1 VILQNE
7 ISSTHAT
14 YDIHIRQFFIDRLLD
29 YNKQKRFRLTQV
41 EALFRFDSISTRRK
55 RFQFCFLFLFFVFI
69 STTMGSAASLQH
81 LTAEQVGDLVG
92 GLGSAYSEYKVQ
104 IVANGCDGKFLM
116 DIKDENEFDE
126 LLEEM
131 KVKNKIHLKK
141 IRGLFL
147 ELNLIKIDNAD
158 VAIPTTDDENNQ
170 TIHTEILLKK
180 SPRQLIT
187 ELNKIQGIPLDPQSM
202 SAASDAIKNAIQSCI
217 SSLSPEALSDKEYD
231 CFISY
236 RVSSEADVA
245 EKLYLNLKLSGLNPF
260 LDKMCLKDG
269 QDWKT
274 GFLSGLHSSKCF
286 LSLLSAKALKP
297 ATDCTRNHENDNYL
311 LEIEHAL
318 ENQRLSSGTN
328 QPNQFIIPV
337 HVGEYIELP
346 PPTGLVL
353 VKFKDFNPLLYAE
366 SITPSASTI
375 PSSTDPSQSPQ
386 PLTADDI
393 LTSQS
398 KTYLNGE
405 IYDGQFKG
413 IFKHGYG
420 MLKYPDNSVYKG
432 PFKDDQ
438 RDGKGTMIY
447 ANGDKYDGE
456 WKNDVREGEG
466 ILKYGNG
473 EIYKGEFLDDK
484 LHGQGQ
490 MILEGG
496 VCCFE
501 GEYRDGQRYKG
512 KSTLADGSMYDGEWK
527 VDTFHGK
534 GTLIDPNGDI
544 YEGEFANGK
553 RNGRGIQ
560 KYANGE
566 ILAGRWSEDYFV
578 VGSREA

>member
-1 VILQNE
+1 
-7 ISSTHAT
+7 
-14 YDIHIRQFFIDRLLD
+14 
-29 YNKQKRFRLTQV
+29 
-41 EALFRFDSISTRRK
+41 
-55 RFQFCFLFLFFVFI
+55 
-69 STTMGSAASLQH
+69 MGSAVSLQN
-81 LTAEQVGDLVG
+81 LTAEQVGDLLG
-92 GLGSAYSEYKVQ
+92 GLGSAYSDYKVQ
-104 IVANGCDGKFLM
+104 IVANGCDGKFLK
-116 DIKDENEFDE
+116 DIKDEKEFDE

-131 KVKNKIHLKK
+131 RIKNKIHLKK

-147 ELNLIKIDNAD
+147 DLNLVKISNAD
-158 VAIPTTDDENNQ
+158 ADIAIPTNDDENNQ
-170 TIHTEILLKK
+170 RIHTEILLKK

-187 ELNKIQGIPLDPQSM
+187 ELNKLQGIPLDPQSI
-202 SAASDAIKNAIQSCI
+202 STACDAIKNAIRACI
-217 SSLSPEALSDKEYD
+217 SSYSAQTISTKEYD
-231 CFISY
+231 CFINY

-286 LSLLSAKALKP
+286 ISLLSAKALKP
-297 ATDCTRNHENDNYL
+297 ATDRSRNHENDNYL

-318 ENQRLSSGTN
+318 ENQRLSSG
-328 QPNQFIIPV
+328 QDQQHQFIIPV
-337 HVGEYIELP
+337 HVGEYMELP

-366 SITPSASTI
+366 FITPSASAV
-375 PSSTDPSQSPQ
+375 PSSNDQSQSPT
-386 PLTADDI
+386 PSTDEI

-432 PFKDDQ
+432 SFKDDQ
-438 RDGKGTMIY
+438 RHGKGMMIY
-447 ANGDKYDGE
+447 ANGDKFDGE
-456 WKNDVREGEG
+456 WKNDVRDGQG
-466 ILKYGNG
+466 VLKYQNG

-512 KSTLADGSMYDGEWK
+512 KTTLADGSVFDGEWK
-527 VDTFHGK
+527 ADKFHGK
-534 GTLIDPNGDI
+534 GTLIDSNGEV

-553 RNGRGIQ
+553 RNGRGIH

-566 ILAGRWSEDYFV
+566 VLAGRWSEDYFV
-578 VGSREA
+578 VGSREE